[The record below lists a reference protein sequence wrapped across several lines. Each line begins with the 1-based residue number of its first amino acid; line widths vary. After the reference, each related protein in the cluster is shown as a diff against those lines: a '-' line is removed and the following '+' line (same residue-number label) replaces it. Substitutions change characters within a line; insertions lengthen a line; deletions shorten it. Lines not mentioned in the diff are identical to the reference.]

1 MKRYNKIQQSVA
13 QHDVEIMLKVGA
25 KSVREWLK
33 NLRGDRSSAEIA
45 EKLGMTQQ
53 YYNYIENGKRQMN
66 MDLQLCVKLSKIFD
80 ISVEQI
86 IEYEKQ
92 DGE

>member
-1 MKRYNKIQQSVA
+1 M
-13 QHDVEIMLKVGA
+13 
-25 KSVREWLK
+25 REWLK
-33 NLRGDRSSAEIA
+33 NLRGDKSSAEIA

-53 YYNYIENGKRQMN
+53 YYNYIENGKRQQK

-86 IEYEKQ
+86 IEYENAT
-92 DGE
+92 DTNSD

>member
-1 MKRYNKIQQSVA
+1 M
-13 QHDVEIMLKVGA
+13 
-25 KSVREWLK
+25 REWLK
-33 NLRGDRSSAEIA
+33 TLRGDKSCAEIA

-92 DGE
+92 NGD